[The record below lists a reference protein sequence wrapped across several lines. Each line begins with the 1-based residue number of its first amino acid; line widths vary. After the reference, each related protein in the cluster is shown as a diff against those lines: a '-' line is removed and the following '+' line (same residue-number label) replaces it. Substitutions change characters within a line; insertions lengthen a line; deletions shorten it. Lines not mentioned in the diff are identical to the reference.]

1 MSAADAYGIVT
12 SGNAG
17 VLYATFGASGSTA
30 FSVIV

>member
-1 MSAADAYGIVT
+1 MSVADAYGIVT

-17 VLYATFGASGSTA
+17 VLYATFGSSGSTA